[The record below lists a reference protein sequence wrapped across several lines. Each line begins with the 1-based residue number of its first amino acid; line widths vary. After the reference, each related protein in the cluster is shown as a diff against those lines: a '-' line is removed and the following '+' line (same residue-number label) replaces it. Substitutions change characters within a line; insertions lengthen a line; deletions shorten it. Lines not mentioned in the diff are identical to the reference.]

1 MQQLVFPFTSGL
13 DEEAISKSDPGFF
26 SCPLFKLAAV
36 TKIKGS
42 LFFKE
47 NCSAVL
53 VGSLQDNFVL
63 PTEFLKCKF
72 AMVESF

>member
-1 MQQLVFPFTSGL
+1 MQQLVFPFASGL

-42 LFFKE
+42 LFFKKIV
-47 NCSAVL
+47 VL
-53 VGSLQDNFVL
+53 YWWVVYKIILFYQLNFKNVNL
-63 PTEFLKCKF
+63 PW
-72 AMVESF
+72 